1 MTSAFTITE
10 LQEIISTLKEALL
23 RAAASG
29 GVTSYTLKSG
39 QGESTV
45 QQASIAVISN
55 QIQFYTGL
63 LNEITA
69 IETGSSFTVMRN
81 AGF

>member
-1 MTSAFTITE
+1 MTAAFTTTE
-10 LQEIISTLKEALL
+10 LQEIITTLKAALL

-45 QQASIAVISN
+45 QQASISMITS
-55 QIQFYTGL
+55 QIQIYTAM
-63 LNEITA
+63 LNEISA
-69 IETGSSFTVMRN
+69 AQSGGCFTIIRS
-81 AGF
+81 